1 MPYDMN
7 DLLELVVE
15 QNASDLHL
23 QVGQAPTLRVSG
35 SMVPIEGPALLP
47 EDTEKLMLS
56 ITPDKHQQ
64 GVKLEGG
71 ADFGFAY
78 LEKARFRVSVLK
90 AKGNYGMVL
99 RQIPNKMY
107 SLREIGL
114 PDKVRELL
122 FRPRGLILVTG
133 PTGSGKSTTLASM
146 INYVN
151 ENRDGHIITIE
162 DPIEYYHQHKHCI
175 VTQREIGLDV
185 PSFSEAIRRALR
197 QDPDIILVG
206 EMRDLATIE
215 AAISAAET
223 GHLVFGTLHTNGAAK
238 TVDRIVDAF
247 PANMKDMIRTQL
259 ASSLQ
264 AVISQ
269 VLCKK
274 VGGGRIAGYE
284 IMISTTSI
292 AALIRENKTF
302 RINSDIQ
309 TGGNLGMITM
319 DTHLMSLINRELL
332 SPDEAVE
339 KAQDTVGMREKKH
352 RVSGIEQQE
361 RAAHLLL
368 ILETCHL
375 LLGTSGGGSCFRRI
389 AREIFPAECDDE
401 PDQKRGRDVELPD
414 QNLRNIFRRLLPKG
428 RKRHQRHLGGL
439 VPDGKAE
446 DKEEE
451 GLETNSAHQERP
463 QTTRPRNRTG
473 QDQGKKE
480 RHRPPGEC
488 ERIQIKV
495 AHRTRAIGLHQR
507 AINDDDACVVRLVRF
522 KFQAARA

>member
-1 MPYDMN
+1 MPYEMN

-23 QVGQAPTLRVSG
+23 QVGQPPTLRLSG
-35 SMVPIEGPALLP
+35 SMTPIEGPNLTP

-64 GVKLEGG
+64 SVKLEGG

-90 AKGNYGMVL
+90 AKGNYGLVL
-99 RQIPNKMY
+99 RQIPNRMY
-107 SLREIGL
+107 SLRDIGL

-122 FRPRGLILVTG
+122 YRPRGLILVTG

-162 DPIEYYHQHKHCI
+162 DPIEYYHSHKHCI
-175 VTQREIGLDV
+175 VTQREIGVDV
-185 PSFSEAIRRALR
+185 PSFAEAIRRALR

-206 EMRDLATIE
+206 EMRDLPTIE

-223 GHLVFGTLHTNGAAK
+223 GHLVFATLHTNGAAK

-284 IMISTTSI
+284 IMITTTSI
-292 AALIRENKTF
+292 ASLIRENKSF
-302 RINSDIQ
+302 RISSDIQ
-309 TGGNLGMITM
+309 TGANLGMITM
-319 DTHLMSLINRELL
+319 DTHLMSLVNRELI
-332 SPDEAVE
+332 SADEAVE
-339 KAQDTVGMREKKH
+339 KAQDSNGMRDK
-352 RVSGIEQQE
+352 
-361 RAAHLLL
+361 LLAM
-368 ILETCHL
+368 
-375 LLGTSGGGSCFRRI
+375 G
-389 AREIFPAECDDE
+389 A
-401 PDQKRGRDVELPD
+401 Q
-414 QNLRNIFRRLLPKG
+414 LRS
-428 RKRHQRHLGGL
+428 
-439 VPDGKAE
+439 V
-446 DKEEE
+446 
-451 GLETNSAHQERP
+451 
-463 QTTRPRNRTG
+463 
-473 QDQGKKE
+473 
-480 RHRPPGEC
+480 
-488 ERIQIKV
+488 
-495 AHRTRAIGLHQR
+495 
-507 AINDDDACVVRLVRF
+507 
-522 KFQAARA
+522 

>member
-1 MPYDMN
+1 MN

-23 QVGQAPTLRVSG
+23 QVGQAPTLRVNG
-35 SMVPIEGPALLP
+35 SMTPIEGPLLTP
-47 EDTEKLMLS
+47 DDTEKLMLA

-71 ADFGFAY
+71 ADFGFAF

-90 AKGNYGMVL
+90 SKGNYGLVL
-99 RQIPNKMY
+99 RQIPNRMY

-114 PDKVRELL
+114 PDKVKELL
-122 FRPRGLILVTG
+122 YRPRGLVLVTG

-146 INYVN
+146 INYIN
-151 ENRDGHIITIE
+151 EHRDGHIITIE
-162 DPIEYYHQHKHCI
+162 DPIEYYHQHKRCI
-175 VTQREIGLDV
+175 VTQREIGVDV

-284 IMISTTSI
+284 IMVTTTSI
-292 AALIRENKTF
+292 ASLIRENKTF

-309 TGGNLGMITM
+309 TGANLGMITM
-319 DTHLMSLINRELL
+319 DTHLMSLVNREML

-339 KAQDTVGMREKKH
+339 KAQDTVGMREKLIGMG
-352 RVSGIEQQE
+352 V
-361 RAAHLLL
+361 HL
-368 ILETCHL
+368 
-375 LLGTSGGGSCFRRI
+375 
-389 AREIFPAECDDE
+389 
-401 PDQKRGRDVELPD
+401 
-414 QNLRNIFRRLLPKG
+414 
-428 RKRHQRHLGGL
+428 
-439 VPDGKAE
+439 KA
-446 DKEEE
+446 
-451 GLETNSAHQERP
+451 L
-463 QTTRPRNRTG
+463 
-473 QDQGKKE
+473 
-480 RHRPPGEC
+480 
-488 ERIQIKV
+488 
-495 AHRTRAIGLHQR
+495 
-507 AINDDDACVVRLVRF
+507 
-522 KFQAARA
+522 